1 MDLKMKIRV
10 IIDFLMT
17 ILLLLLMV
25 FQITGQQFL
34 YFQNI

>member
-17 ILLLLLMV
+17 ILMLLLMA
-25 FQITGQQFL
+25 FQIAGQQFL